1 MSFLCNNAAVIA
13 VAAVASLMGWMF
25 GGTRGGLLVP
35 VVPWL
40 FVFMLEVIFFFPQ
53 RHVYE
58 TTYDARER
66 VWHDLKRDPLVWVAL
81 GFLALLLVP
90 FVNKGLCA
98 VCDAAAIA
106 AGADPKPP
114 VPFLPSCVDRIDHLN
129 VFLWFLLALP
139 VMIAV
144 KHALCRRG
152 KRLVISLIVWNGA
165 LLAVLG
171 FVQQA
176 MGAPGPLWSEMSG
189 LKSNAMLGDFFSTF
203 GYPNMAGDYF
213 TTLFGLAVALWRDCC
228 EQYQQKQASNV
239 KEGDVAKTRYTF
251 WKRHYYLIPAV
262 IFFYAALNT
271 LSRAAIMLVTVT
283 AVVYFLH
290 TFVSFLSR
298 MHRAKKAW
306 AAVWSL
312 IGLAAVLF
320 FVVMF
325 APEGVRR
332 EVDTLDT
339 EVVLNRVTGKGEY
352 HSRVATEIWKD
363 HPVFGVGGWGY
374 IHYCIPKMTPGE
386 LKKLQMVG
394 GINVHNDF
402 LQYLAEHGAVGFG
415 AIVAM
420 IVLLLW
426 PVFKTWA
433 WLIKGVRFMK
443 KADQPP
449 QPVQIFALP
458 APAFCMLTTVVATV
472 IHSFGDCPLRSPA
485 VLVLFFITLA
495 AIPGFLPKMN
505 TSHRTRD

>member
-1 MSFLCNNAAVIA
+1 MSFLCENIAVMA
-13 VAAVASLMGWMF
+13 VAAVASLMAWMF

-35 VVPWL
+35 VVPWIL
-40 FVFMLEVIFFFPQ
+40 VLMLEVIFFFPQ
-53 RHVYE
+53 RHSYE

-90 FVNKGLCA
+90 FANKGLCT
-98 VCDAAAIA
+98 VCDAVAIA
-106 AGADPKPP
+106 AGANPNPP

-129 VFLWFLLALP
+129 VFLWFAMALP
-139 VMIAV
+139 VMVAV

-152 KRLVISLIVWNGA
+152 KRLVISMIVWNGA

-171 FVQQA
+171 FVQHA
-176 MGAPGPLWSEMSG
+176 MNAPGPLWSEMSG
-189 LKSNAMLGDFFSTF
+189 LKSNALMGDFFSTF

-213 TTLFGLAVALWRDCC
+213 TTLFGLAVALWRDCY
-228 EQYQQKQASNV
+228 EQYRLKQTASTR
-239 KEGDVAKTRYTF
+239 EGDTVKTRYTF
-251 WKRHYYLIPAV
+251 WRRHYYLIPAV
-262 IFFYAALNT
+262 LFFYAAINT

-290 TFVSFLSR
+290 TFVAFLSR
-298 MHRAKKAW
+298 MHRAKRAW

-312 IGLAAVLF
+312 FGLAAVLF
-320 FVVMF
+320 FVVTF
-325 APEGVRR
+325 APEGVKR

-339 EVVLNRVTGKGEY
+339 EAVLNRVTGKGEY

-386 LKKLQMVG
+386 LKKIQMVG

-402 LQYLAEHGAVGFG
+402 LQFLAEHGVVGFG

-420 IVLLLW
+420 MVLLLW

-449 QPVQIFALP
+449 QPVQTSNA
-458 APAFCMLTTVVATV
+458 M
-472 IHSFGDCPLRSPA
+472 SPA
-485 VLVLFFITLA
+485 LALITVSLIAVLPLFVD
-495 AIPGFLPKMN
+495 
-505 TSHRTRD
+505 RT